1 MSSAGPVVILGL
13 LCPAAIAARHQARC
27 ALHQAAGKACAL
39 PRRAAGGTRGS
50 VVIVR

>member
-13 LCPAAIAARHQARC
+13 LCPQHLPHRIKPGVPFLRAP
-27 ALHQAAGKACAL
+27 GKRFRL
-39 PRRAAGGTRGS
+39 PRRAACGTRGS